1 MIVFAWWFVHLPA
14 WAWHHIGST
23 GFAGLVVMCALTV
36 VYAAATLLVVW
47 GVVAVLLAFLRAMRR
62 GFRSSSGDT
71 TPEPD
76 AKLDDARAEAA
87 GAMRAR
93 VEQMRQAE

>member
-23 GFAGLVVMCALTV
+23 GFAGLVVMCALGI
-36 VYAAATLLVVW
+36 VYAAATLLVVS
-47 GVVAVLLAFLRAMRR
+47 GVVAVLRAFVRGIRR
-62 GFRSSSGDT
+62 GVRPSSGDRAT
-71 TPEPD
+71 GEQLQ
-76 AKLDDARAEAA
+76 AARSEAA

-93 VEQMRQAE
+93 VEQMRHAE